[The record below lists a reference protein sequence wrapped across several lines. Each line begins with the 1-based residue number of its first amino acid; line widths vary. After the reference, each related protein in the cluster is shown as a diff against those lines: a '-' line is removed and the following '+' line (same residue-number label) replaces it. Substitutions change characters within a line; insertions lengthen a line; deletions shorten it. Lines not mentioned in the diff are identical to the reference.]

1 MFRLPRK
8 LDSCYQMRMSKS
20 EYFAQL
26 ADFLR
31 HDYHISTSGQCPPQV
46 GTTHL

>member
-8 LDSCYQMRMSKS
+8 LDSRYQMRKSKS

-31 HDYHISTSGQCPPQV
+31 RDYHISKSGLCPPQD